1 MQEECSSKC
10 LASEVTAMALIKN
23 MLFRVAG
30 GKGSGFLGNTLEA
43 EQSEYLFPFDHN
55 SVNHL

>member
-1 MQEECSSKC
+1 MQEECSCKC

-23 MLFRVAG
+23 MLYRVAG
-30 GKGSGFLGNTLEA
+30 GEGSSFLGNTLEE
-43 EQSEYLFPFDHN
+43 EQSENLFPFDHN